1 MRADERLARSYLEDH
16 PEDAARL
23 MERAAAQDCATLLAE
38 VPAAAAAEVLRRM
51 SPGSMAACVAG
62 IPDDAL
68 VDIVAALPVDAA
80 AGLMHRLEPS
90 RRDGVLSRLPVTAEA
105 PLRRL
110 LSYEAHSAGAIADPL
125 VLALPEDISVAEAQE
140 QLRGS
145 QEHLFFYFYVVTRD
159 QRLTGVL
166 DLPELMAAPPGDSL
180 CDVMHREPIRVTADT
195 DLVTLIA
202 HPSWQD
208 LDALPVVDP
217 HGRLVGAIRHK
228 VVRRLEAELGL
239 RARNESVLAT
249 LVGLSE
255 LYWAGLAGMF
265 PRVAA
270 AVQPPKEE
278 GHAG

>member
-1 MRADERLARSYLEDH
+1 MRPDERLAQSYLECH

-23 MERAAAQDCATLLAE
+23 MERSAADECATVLAE
-38 VPAAAAAEVLRRM
+38 VPAATAADVLRRM
-51 SPGSMAACVAG
+51 SPGSLAACVAA
-62 IPDDAL
+62 IPEDGL

-80 AGLMHRLEPS
+80 AGLMHRLDPA
-90 RRDGVLSRLPVTAEA
+90 RRDAVLARLPVTAEA

-110 LSYEAHSAGAIADPL
+110 LSYDAHSAGAIADPL
-125 VLALPEDISVAEAQE
+125 VLALPEDITVAEAQE

-159 QRLTGVL
+159 QRLVGVL
-166 DLPELMAAPPGDSL
+166 DLPELMAAPPADRL
-180 CDVMHREPIRVTADT
+180 DDVMHRDPIRVSADT
-195 DLVTLIA
+195 DLATLIA

-217 HGRLVGAIRHK
+217 HGQLVGAIRHK

-239 RARNESVLAT
+239 RARSESVVAT

-270 AVQPPKEE
+270 AVLPPKEE